1 MDHLLT
7 PSEVADYLGMS
18 VAQLAQLRYTGKG
31 PAYLALSPRKIRYT
45 EAAIRAWLDSRVQTG
60 TAASVA

>member
-1 MDHLLT
+1 VEHLLT
-7 PSEVADYLGMS
+7 PSEVAQYLGMS

-45 EAAIRAWLDSRVQTG
+45 EPSLRAWLDTRVQTS
-60 TAASVA
+60 TAQSVA